1 MGSTKN
7 FTDLIPGS
15 CALMLSSF
23 PERKSTIQMQAENK
37 EEIQDK
43 RPALRVGYLLAGV
56 GIKPCRL
63 GGLSPYRCR
72 FLCHR
77 LCSGAKRACL

>member
-1 MGSTKN
+1 MGSTKD
-7 FTDLIPGS
+7 FSDLIPGS

-23 PERKSTIQMQAENK
+23 PERKSTILNPIQMQAENK

-56 GIKPCRL
+56 GIKP
-63 GGLSPYRCR
+63 
-72 FLCHR
+72 
-77 LCSGAKRACL
+77 